1 MPTKC
6 FTEIDLLTFECPNDR
21 GQAFLWDSE
30 VNGLGVRTTPRGS
43 KAFIFQGRIGK
54 KTVRK
59 TIGRVDELSI
69 AEART
74 RALELRVRVD
84 RESELTLLP
93 GKGNASEVV
102 ESGQGGVQP
111 LTIGQLWT
119 HYSEQGQPKRRI
131 GHWRSSSFSPG
142 YIDDLKRMVLPGGE
156 RKKRG
161 SGQLKPGP
169 LSPLTSLA
177 IEDLDEFTLR
187 EWYLD
192 QCKRSH
198 AQATRALVMLRG
210 FLRWCVVKPEFH
222 AAAVKAMKASKSLVM
237 SAQQPARKSFT
248 NVIQPSEL
256 PAWWAAVLDL
266 PDKKV
271 SVFLRALVMTGRH
284 SQAMRNLRWKDVRL
298 GWGDEAYF
306 SCHLYR
312 GRSGLLTEEFVRLIE
327 SLPRDSEFI
336 FSGRGKSGRMPDP
349 RDGLKKAFENA
360 GLEPRPLGAL
370 RRTFIMLSEM
380 AGLPSSAITEYSL
393 VPPPGT
399 RERKTWLRRP
409 VLRAHICHMEATLKQ
424 ILGVKSL
431 V

>member
-21 GQAFLWDSE
+21 GQAFLWDTE

-43 KAFIFQGRIGK
+43 KAFIFQGRVGK

-74 RALELRVRVD
+74 RALELRVKVD
-84 RESELTLLP
+84 RESELTLLR
-93 GKGNASEVV
+93 GKGNAGEVV
-102 ESGQGGVQP
+102 ESGQVGGQP
-111 LTIGQLWT
+111 PTIGQLWT
-119 HYSEQGQPKRRI
+119 DYSDHGQPKRRF
-131 GHWRSSSFSPG
+131 GYWRNTNFSRS
-142 YIDDLKRMVLPGGE
+142 YMDDLKRMVLPGGE
-156 RKKRG
+156 KKKRG

-169 LSPLTSLA
+169 LSPLTSMT
-177 IEDLDEFTLR
+177 IEDLDEPTLR

-222 AAAVKAMKASKSLVM
+222 AAALKAIKASKSLMV
-237 SAQQPARKSFT
+237 SAQHRASKPFT
-248 NVIQPSEL
+248 SVIRPLEL

-271 SVFLRALVMTGRH
+271 SVFLRTLVMTGRH
-284 SQAMRNLRWKDVRL
+284 SQAMLNLRWEDLRL
-298 GWGDEAYF
+298 CGGREAYF

-312 GRSGLLTEEFVRLIE
+312 IKRALLTDELVRLIE

-349 RDGLKKAFENA
+349 RYSLKRAFEKA

-380 AGLPSSAITEYSL
+380 AGLPKSAITEYSL
-393 VPPPGT
+393 VPPPGK

-409 VLRAHICHMEATLKQ
+409 ELRANICQMEATLKQ

-431 V
+431 A